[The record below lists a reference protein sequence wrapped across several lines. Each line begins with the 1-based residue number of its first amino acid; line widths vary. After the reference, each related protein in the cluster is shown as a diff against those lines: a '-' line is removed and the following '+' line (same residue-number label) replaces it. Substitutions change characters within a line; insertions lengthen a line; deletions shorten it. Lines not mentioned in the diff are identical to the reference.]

1 MALKMK
7 ELISVIVPV
16 YNCEKYIEICIRSV
30 LQQTYTN
37 LELILVDDGST
48 DGSGKVCDQYV
59 DQDTRV
65 KVIHKENGGVSSAR
79 NRGIENAVGD
89 WYSFVD
95 ADDFIDKDMYSIL
108 MMLQEKTKAEIVQCG
123 YRRIE
128 NGQEA
133 YSADSGQE
141 YVLETE
147 DALKYLIEGSLF
159 GNALWTKLFSK
170 KVIEGLWFDENLKI
184 NEDVLFNFN
193 AFVRSEKI
201 VYIDK
206 AKYNYVVHSS
216 STCFTIENEKKL
228 VDVCTVSKYMLQHL
242 ENSKIAGTA
251 RTRYVQ
257 MMILYFRFC
266 YERYG
271 YKNQTRDI
279 AKEIW
284 QQVSNRD
291 IGSRSVILSSKL
303 IHWCP
308 HLYCHLHDFYAH
320 IKKPKWS

>member
-1 MALKMK
+1 MK

-16 YNCEKYIEICIRSV
+16 YNCEKYIEICIKSV

-37 LELILVDDGST
+37 LELVLVDDGST
-48 DGSGKVCDQYV
+48 DGSGDVCDQYAV
-59 DQDTRV
+59 QDTRV

-79 NRGIENAVGD
+79 NRGIEDAIGD

-95 ADDFIDKDMYSIL
+95 ADDFLDKDMYAVL
-108 MMLQEKTKAEIVQCG
+108 MAFQGRTKAEIVQCG
-123 YRRIE
+123 YRRVE
-128 NGQEA
+128 NGQEL

-147 DALKYLIEGSLF
+147 VALKYLIEGSLF
-159 GNALWTKLFSK
+159 SNALWTKLFSK
-170 KVIEGLWFDENLKI
+170 KVIEGIWFDENLKI

-193 AFVRSEKI
+193 AFTRSKKI
-201 VYIDK
+201 AYVDK
-206 AKYNYVVHSS
+206 AKYNYVVHNS

-242 ENSKIAGTA
+242 ENSKIVGTA

-257 MMILYFRFC
+257 MLILYFRYC
-266 YERYG
+266 YERDG
-271 YKNQTRDI
+271 YKNQTREI
-279 AKEIW
+279 AKEIRK
-284 QQVSNRD
+284 QVFNKD

-303 IHWCP
+303 IRWCP
-308 HLYCHLHDFYAH
+308 HLYCLLHNFYAH
-320 IKKPKWS
+320 IRKPKWS

>member
-1 MALKMK
+1 MK

-48 DGSGKVCDQYV
+48 DGSGKVCDQYA
-59 DQDTRV
+59 DRDTRV

-79 NRGIENAVGD
+79 NWGIENAVGD

-147 DALKYLIEGSLF
+147 EALKYLIEGSLF

-216 STCFTIENEKKL
+216 STCFTIENEK
-228 VDVCTVSKYMLQHL
+228 
-242 ENSKIAGTA
+242 
-251 RTRYVQ
+251 
-257 MMILYFRFC
+257 
-266 YERYG
+266 
-271 YKNQTRDI
+271 
-279 AKEIW
+279 
-284 QQVSNRD
+284 
-291 IGSRSVILSSKL
+291 
-303 IHWCP
+303 
-308 HLYCHLHDFYAH
+308 
-320 IKKPKWS
+320 